1 MLLTQPSLSVVVG
14 ESIKVASLGR
24 LLGRLS
30 QSQSLRFLLF
40 IVAQLIKVDS
50 NLKKSNDY
58 RGCY

>member
-14 ESIKVASLGR
+14 ESIEVASLGR
-24 LLGRLS
+24 LLGLL
-30 QSQSLRFLLF
+30 SQSLRFLLF

>member
-30 QSQSLRFLLF
+30 QSLRFLLF